1 MRPAQKKATTLV
13 PLIGTAAA
21 EPKQN
26 VFAPQ
31 KPTFFHVQKGV
42 NTVQK
47 LCYSPDQR
55 FLDLLTALLTAFLLG
70 FTACL
75 LTALLTAFLLGFT
88 ACLLTAL
95 LLDVL
100 PALVAVDTT
109 PCLAGGKLERM

>member
-26 VFAPQ
+26 GFAPQ

-55 FLDLLTALLTAFLLG
+55 FLDLLTAFLLG

-75 LTALLTAFLLGFT
+75 LTALLTVILLGFT

>member
-75 LTALLTAFLLGFT
+75 LTALL
-88 ACLLTAL
+88 
-95 LLDVL
+95 LDVL